1 MNTYSGKKENKSQFM
16 ADKVSKNKSVREST
30 FQFVDN
36 RPEAIVQRK
45 LQESINHTA
54 QVAQLVDSDDEEDD
68 DEENKELTQEEL
80 ADWSTYDAKDCAWMN
95 ATQKEQLGK
104 YKAERAAAAKRQA
117 DTTAALASIEEGMG
131 YKSWTYSGI
140 KYHVNMKLGTYHIT
154 EEGAQ
159 KIHYFFQ
166 GSGDT
171 ISDKQPTAKERGQ
184 HGTVFS
190 RLPKDVQTFIKEN
203 WARL

>member
-1 MNTYSGKKENKSQFM
+1 MNTYSGTKESKSQSM
-16 ADKVSKNKSVREST
+16 ADEVSKKKSTGESA
-30 FQFVDN
+30 FQFADN
-36 RPEAIVQRK
+36 RPEAVTQRK
-45 LQESINHTA
+45 LQQSIHTTNQTM
-54 QVAQLVDSDDEEDD
+54 QVAQLEGDD
-68 DEENKELTQEEL
+68 DDDENKELTQEEL
-80 ADWSTYDAKDCAWMN
+80 AEWSTYDAKDCAWMN
-95 ATQKEQLGK
+95 AAQKEQLGK
-104 YKAERAAAAKRQA
+104 YKAERAAVTKRQA

-166 GSGDT
+166 GSGNT

-190 RLPKDVQTFIKEN
+190 KLPKDVQAFIKEN